1 MRKKGIGDVISMS
14 AGIRTCEAV
23 GPGSGETA
31 ERRVLLF
38 SPWRRTPPSSGE
50 EETMGKI

>member
-1 MRKKGIGDVISMS
+1 MRKKGIGDVICMS